1 MKDINRYLK
10 SNFLNKI
17 SRTLIII
24 TLQSHITLKISPQ
37 GYVKNKATEAHHFS
51 YEFKHQ
57 GTIPVGRAPVKT
69 VQIACFIFL
78 LD

>member
-37 GYVKNKATEAHHFS
+37 GYVKNKATEVVRFS
-51 YEFKHQ
+51 NEFKYQ
-57 GTIPVGRAPVKT
+57 DTILMILRAPLKT
-69 VQIACFIFL
+69 ILALFFF
-78 LD
+78 